1 MNSQAY
7 KSNGLQQKIEQLEQL
22 QLEQVADL
30 KNSAA
35 ALLDTFSPS
44 QMLRGV
50 LRDITTSP
58 DLRSAA
64 INTSIGIGAGFIGQ
78 KLYVGH
84 SKNIFKKIAGSAIQF
99 LIANFVRNK
108 MPETKENNFNHLHK
122 N

>member
-1 MNSQAY
+1 MNNRVYQ
-7 KSNGLQQKIEQLEQL
+7 SNGLQQKINQLEQL
-22 QLEQVADL
+22 QADQMADL

-58 DLRSAA
+58 DLRAAA
-64 INTSIGIGAGFIGQ
+64 INTTIGIGAGFIGE

-99 LIANFVRNK
+99 LVANFVRNK
-108 MPETKENNFNHLHK
+108 IPEIKENNFNHILK

>member
-1 MNSQAY
+1 MNNRVYQ
-7 KSNGLQQKIEQLEQL
+7 SNGLQQKINQLEQL
-22 QLEQVADL
+22 QADQMADL

-50 LRDITTSP
+50 LRDITTSH
-58 DLRSAA
+58 DLRAAA
-64 INTSIGIGAGFIGQ
+64 INTTIGIGAGFIGE

-99 LIANFVRNK
+99 LVANFVRNK
-108 MPETKENNFNHLHK
+108 IPEIKENNFNHILK

>member
-1 MNSQAY
+1 MNNRVYQ
-7 KSNGLQQKIEQLEQL
+7 SNGLQQKINQLEQL
-22 QLEQVADL
+22 QADQMADL

-58 DLRSAA
+58 DLRAAA
-64 INTSIGIGAGFIGQ
+64 INTTIGIGAGFIRE

-99 LIANFVRNK
+99 LVANFVRNK
-108 MPETKENNFNHLHK
+108 IPEIKENNFNHILK